1 MQQHHHHH
9 HHHKERSSFSGS
21 LGFVLAAA
29 GSAVGLGNLWRFPY
43 LAAKDGGGLFLVVY
57 LILVVTFGFT
67 LLMSECGIGRK
78 TKQSSLTA
86 YGALGGSKWN
96 WLGVISAVVPFFILP
111 YYAVIGGWVLKYATV
126 FITGQGVAAADDSFF
141 GGFITGNVQPIIFN
155 VIFLGATAVIV
166 YRGVNK
172 GIEAISKVLM
182 PILLIMVLGISIFAL
197 TVHGGPETAGRT
209 GLDGFLVYIIPDLH
223 GLTFRGFC
231 YVVMDAMGQLFYSI
245 SVAMGIMVTYSSY
258 FRDEENLVK
267 SVNRVEFFDTLV
279 AFLAGVMII
288 PVVFVFMGKEGMGS
302 AGPGLMF
309 VAIPKVFAQMGHVG
323 TVVGIAFF
331 LMVIMAA
338 LTSCVSIME
347 AVVAGLMDKFGWSRK
362 KATLIETA
370 VSMALGILVCLGY
383 NVLYFEYTLP
393 NGAVGQILDI
403 FDYATNNVLMPVVA
417 IGTCLLI
424 GWAVKPK
431 TIIDEATKNGE
442 VFGRKT
448 LYIVMVKFVA
458 PILLAFLLLSAF
470 GIL

>member
-1 MQQHHHHH
+1 MPH

-21 LGFVLAAA
+21 IGFVLAAA

-67 LLMSECGIGRK
+67 LLMSEVGIGRK

-86 YGALGGSKWN
+86 YGALGGKQWN
-96 WLGVISAVVPFFILP
+96 WLGYVSAIVPFFILP

-126 FITGQGVAAADDSFF
+126 FLTGHGVDAADDAFF
-141 GGFITGNVQPIIFN
+141 GGFITSNGSPLVFN
-155 VIFLGATAVIV
+155 ILFLGATVLIV

-172 GIEAISKVLM
+172 GIEAMSKVLM
-182 PILLIMVLGISIFAL
+182 PILLVMIVGISIFAL
-197 TVHGGPETAGRT
+197 TVHSDTPNGPT
-209 GLDGFLVYIIPDLH
+209 GLDGFLVYIIPDLD

-245 SVAMGIMVTYSSY
+245 SVAMGIMVTYASY
-258 FRDEENLVK
+258 FKDKENLVK
-267 SVNRVEFFDTLV
+267 SVNRIEFFDTLV

-288 PVVFVFMGKEGMGS
+288 PVVFVFMGREGMSS

-309 VAIPKVFAQMGHVG
+309 VAIPKVFAQMGVVG
-323 TVVGIAFF
+323 TVVGSVFF
-331 LMVIMAA
+331 IMVILAA
-338 LTSCVSIME
+338 LTSCVSILE

-362 KATLIETA
+362 KATTIEGCIA
-370 VSMALGILVCLGY
+370 MALGILVCLGY

-403 FDYATNNVLMPVVA
+403 FDYVTNNVLMPVVA

-442 VFGRKT
+442 HFGRKT
-448 LYIVMVKFVA
+448 LYIVMVKFVT